1 MAGALLRSGSLREFS
16 PLGAVGR
23 PVYSAASQLRA
34 AVRRL
39 PDDDAEQLANL
50 LAIPKQSEQGDVID
64 WYAPAAGNVVP
75 WSAATTEERVAT
87 KATLQKMQA
96 RLAARSA
103 ELQQDEENSE
113 RQVFGKLLAQATQIP
128 SDEHIYLVDGR
139 PVITFWGFHP
149 REAPPGLDVI
159 ANLDTATGAARA
171 AAVDEMGAP
180 VVTEPVVAA
189 EPPVVV
195 VGRRRWWWWRWW
207 LPLLLL
213 VLLLLLLMGLKS
225 CGVEVPFAS
234 KLPDLPFFAEPPKE
248 TPVTGESGPATEHG
262 RVVDE
267 RTGAT
272 TTVIDH
278 DGRTVTGNEVGGGA
292 VGEEQKRE
300 GQPGVVPGEQLPP
313 SAEGQKPPSEAAKPE
328 ATPDAKGEQQPQ
340 EQTPEQ
346 KSDQKPPEQTPPE
359 QKGEQKPEQKGEQKP
374 DGKQDATKPP
384 MSSATQPPV
393 VPGAVPPDAP
403 KGTPL
408 SIPQGALKAGNTDF
422 LNGAWR
428 SITGLQDRSGNPIE
442 LNYDFQ
448 NGQGKVSLQR
458 GVGGQQTCAGQAGT
472 VVEGG
477 KLIINQKA
485 IRCPDGTTFQ
495 DSKVQ
500 CSVGADGKAH
510 CQGLNDDGS
519 AYDVSIVK

>member
-39 PDDDAEQLANL
+39 PDEDADALANL

-75 WSAATTEERVAT
+75 WSAATTEERVAA

-103 ELQQDEENSE
+103 ELQKDEENSE

-159 ANLDTATGAARA
+159 ANLDTGTGAAKVA
-171 AAVDEMGAP
+171 TVVEEAVAP
-180 VVTEPVVAA
+180 VPPEPLVAA
-189 EPPVVV
+189 ETPVIAT
-195 VGRRRWWWWRWW
+195 RRRWWWWL

-213 VLLLLLLMGLKS
+213 ALLLLLLMGLKS
-225 CGVEVPFAS
+225 CGVDVPFAS
-234 KLPDLPFFAEPPKE
+234 KLPDLPFFAEQPKE
-248 TPVTGESGPATEHG
+248 TPATGEIGVTTDQG

-267 RTGAT
+267 RTRDT
-272 TTVIDH
+272 TTVFDR
-278 DGRTVTGNEVGGGA
+278 DGHAVTDGTVSSGVAGQAQRPE
-292 VGEEQKRE
+292 GEA
-300 GQPGVVPGEQLPP
+300 GVVPGEQPPP
-313 SAEGQKPPSEAAKPE
+313 SPEGQQQPAEAAKPE
-328 ATPDAKGEQQPQ
+328 ATPDAKGEQTP

-346 KSDQKPPEQTPPE
+346 KGDQKPPEQTP
-359 QKGEQKPEQKGEQKP
+359 PEQKGEQKP

-384 MSSATQPPV
+384 IPNAPQPPV

-458 GVGGQQTCAGQAGT
+458 GVGGQQQSCAGQAGT